1 MKKVIALLILV
12 ITMVAVYAAAAE
24 LPLSTSWKVGNQYY
38 EANRGW
44 GLCRTN
50 DTTFFESNINVG
62 YLHKMVFSDN
72 TTYVITTATNW
83 GTGTTLGSG
92 NTNGIRG
99 LTVTPDGWVVVA
111 DNVNNRLYSYDQD
124 LTPKT
129 MMPLVPSP
137 TTNARVY
144 GVSCD
149 NQGRIF
155 INYYIFQYS
164 QLTAINKKRVEVYA
178 HPSTWNGT
186 QLTPLQSFDVDTVNG
201 TGYIWEGSVVKKDAS
216 SVYIAARGVN
226 KIYKYSGS
234 VASGYDVDP
243 VFTTID
249 IIDDPSSSK
258 AYGFRNISLTPDESR
273 IVATYNSSFAVQTA
287 DTTAIYFFDAVYGD
301 MLPTSSILTVGG
313 NFRSPAMSQV
323 LANDTECMI
332 TNAYDGAIVRLRRD
346 LTLVPNTFTAGNE
359 IWANE
364 TSIQFATVGGDSSV
378 SYSVTA
384 VTGAG
389 SISSTGLF
397 IPITR
402 GRVIVV
408 AQDTVGNLDCTN
420 SIVIK
425 GLAIAP
431 TTEVQVGVG
440 QQVALEEIGD
450 GVAPL
455 TWGVSSSALGT
466 ISNVTGKQA
475 TLTVGPAT
483 GTLTVTCTDANGHQ
497 TTKDITVLATE
508 APLARQSVYE
518 LFE

>member
-1 MKKVIALLILV
+1 MKKVIWFLILAL
-12 ITMVAVYAAAAE
+12 ITLAVYATAAE
-24 LPLSTSWKVGNQYY
+24 VPLSTSWKVGNQYY
-38 EANRGW
+38 DAHRGW

-50 DTTFFESNINVG
+50 DTTFFEANINAG
-62 YLHKMVFSDN
+62 YLHKMVYSDN
-72 TTYVITTATNW
+72 TTYVITTVMNW

-111 DNVNNRLYSYDQD
+111 DNLNDRLYSYDQD
-124 LTPKT
+124 LNPKT
-129 MMPLVPSP
+129 MMPFVPTPS
-137 TTNARVY
+137 TNARVY

-164 QLTAINKKRVEVYA
+164 NLTSINKKRVEVYA

-186 QLTPLQSFDVDTVNG
+186 QLTPLQSFDVDTING
-201 TGYIWEGSVVKKDAS
+201 TGYVWEGSVVKKDAS
-216 SVYIAARGVN
+216 SVYIAARYVN
-226 KIYKYSGS
+226 KVYKYTGS
-234 VASGYDVDP
+234 VAGGYDVDP
-243 VFTTID
+243 VFTTVD
-249 IIDDPSSSK
+249 IHDAIESSG
-258 AYGFRNISLTPDESR
+258 YGFRNISLTPDESR
-273 IVATYNSSFAVQTA
+273 IVATYNTIYSVQTA

-301 MLPTSSILTVGG
+301 MLPTSSILTIGG
-313 NFRSPAMSQV
+313 NFRSPCMSQV

-332 TNAYDGAIVRLRRD
+332 TNAFDGAIVRLRRN
-346 LTLVPNTFTAGNE
+346 LTLVPNTFTAAND

-364 TSIQFATVGGDSSV
+364 TSLQFATVGGDSSI

-389 SISSTGLF
+389 SISTTGLF
-397 IPITR
+397 TPTAR

-420 SIVIK
+420 SIVVK
-425 GLAIAP
+425 GLVISP
-431 TTEVQVGVG
+431 TNAVQVGAG

-475 TLTVGPAT
+475 TLTTGPQT
-483 GTLTVTCTDANGHQ
+483 GTLTITCTDANGHQ

-508 APLARQSVYE
+508 APLARQAIYE